1 MARAARADD
10 RCRRP
15 RLDHQPTGVDIRA
28 MTAGYS
34 ATPLAKKLGLKAG
47 MRAWFQDVPDGVRS
61 EIDGE
66 APPLELLDLPEP
78 PVEFAHIFVSS
89 CAVLDGELR
98 MLLPLLDPAGMIWVS
113 WPKKA
118 SKVPTDITEDVI
130 RELALPLHLVDVKVC
145 AVDEVWSGLKLVI
158 RRERRSATK

>member
-1 MARAARADD
+1 
-10 RCRRP
+10 
-15 RLDHQPTGVDIRA
+15 

-34 ATPLAKKLGLKAG
+34 GTPLATKLGLKHG
-47 MRAWFQDVPDGVRS
+47 MRSWFQDVPDKVRA
-61 EIDGE
+61 EIARD

-78 PVEFAHIFVSS
+78 PVQFAHIFVTS
-89 CAVLDGELR
+89 CAILDCELR

-130 RELALPLHLVDVKVC
+130 RALALPLHLVDVKVC
-145 AVDEVWSGLKLVI
+145 AVDEIWSGLKLVI
-158 RRERRSATK
+158 RKGYR